1 MARRPKKL
9 TKAEAGRLGGKSIV
23 RKYGPEHMRA
33 IGKAGF
39 RALRRKFGFN
49 LTDPANGGGLG
60 ALRWL
65 RRQGK
70 IRGQSA
76 EETAR
81 YDRTCREAARM
92 VGLALEEQVTEL
104 FDATPV
110 TEEDLGS

>member
-9 TKAEAGRLGGKSIV
+9 TKAEAGRLGGKSTV
-23 RKYGPEHMRA
+23 RRHGPEHMRA

-39 RALRRKFGFN
+39 AALRRKFGFN

-70 IRGQSA
+70 IRGETEAQQLRAIA
-76 EETAR
+76 EF
-81 YDRTCREAARM
+81 
-92 VGLALEEQVTEL
+92 EQLIQEI
-104 FDATPV
+104 FDATPAQ
-110 TEEDLGS
+110 EEDLYPH